1 MKPSR
6 DLRLRNFA
14 ATTQRCY
21 LSFLYRATLER
32 PWDKHDFPRRPLD
45 KKLPVVL
52 SADQVEQFLSHVVGV
67 KHRCC

>member
-6 DLRLRNFA
+6 DMRLCSFA
-14 ATTQRCY
+14 ETTQCCY

-32 PWDKHDFPRRPLD
+32 PWVKHDFPRPRLD

-52 SADQVEQFLSHVVGV
+52 SADEVEQFLSHVVGV